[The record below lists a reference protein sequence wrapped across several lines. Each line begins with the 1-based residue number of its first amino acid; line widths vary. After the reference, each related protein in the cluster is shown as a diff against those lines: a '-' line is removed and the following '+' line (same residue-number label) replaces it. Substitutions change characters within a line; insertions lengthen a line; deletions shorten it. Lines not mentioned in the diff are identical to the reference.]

1 MTYYSATR
9 DDLAL
14 AHDPFKAIV
23 APRPIGWITA
33 LSAKGEVNLSPY
45 SFFNAISAKPNIVIF
60 SSEGKKDA
68 VSFVEE
74 TGEFTCSL
82 VSGALLQAMNATSA
96 PLPRGQSEYAHAG
109 LEMAP
114 SRFVKPPRV
123 AGTPAALECKL
134 LSLNQMHDLDGNAI
148 PRWYVLGQVVGTFID
163 DAFIKDGRFDTAGA
177 NPVARCGYADY
188 AEVTS
193 LFSLQRPP
201 GGGGEVQPAGGVT
214 R

>member
-1 MTYYSATR
+1 MIYSATK
-9 DDLAL
+9 DDLGF

-45 SFFNAISAKPNIVIF
+45 SFFNAISSRPNIVMF
-60 SSEGKKDA
+60 SSENKKDA
-68 VSFVEE
+68 VAFIEE

-82 VSGALLQAMNATSA
+82 VTKALAQPMNLTSA
-96 PLPRGQSEYAHAG
+96 PLPRGESEYAHAG

-134 LSLNQMHDLDGNAI
+134 LSTQQLHDLDGQAV
-148 PRWYVLGQVVGTFID
+148 PRWMVLGQVVGTFID
-163 DAFIKDGRFDTAGA
+163 DAYVKDGRFDTAGA
-177 NPVARCGYADY
+177 NPIARCGYADY

-193 LFSLQRPP
+193 LFSITR
-201 GGGGEVQPAGGVT
+201 PAGG
-214 R
+214 

>member
-1 MTYYSATR
+1 MIYSATK
-9 DDLAL
+9 DDLGF

-45 SFFNAISAKPNIVIF
+45 SFFNAISSRPNIVMF
-60 SSEGKKDA
+60 SSENKKDA
-68 VSFVEE
+68 VAFIEE

-82 VSGALLQAMNATSA
+82 VTKALDQQMNLTSA
-96 PLPRGQSEYAHAG
+96 PLPRGEREYAHAG

-114 SRFVKPPRV
+114 SRFVKPRRV

-134 LSLNQMHDLDGNAI
+134 LSVQQLHDVDGQAV
-148 PRWYVLGQVVGTFID
+148 PRWMVLGQVIGIFID
-163 DAFIKDGRFDTAGA
+163 DAYVKDGRFDTAGA
-177 NPVARCGYADY
+177 NPIARCGYADY

-193 LFSLQRPP
+193 LFSITR
-201 GGGGEVQPAGGVT
+201 PAGG
-214 R
+214 